1 MRERGTLK
9 GLGGFLKDLEMNTK
23 NNRELWRGLKC
34 LGDVTGLLV
43 GKIWLQSEGW
53 TKRRQGLLEEDQML
67 VFKWPALS
75 SRNKKLNLLFAN
87 KGRTLFMGH
96 SLNRPN
102 MALGEVR
109 VQGLVDLAIGK
120 QVPGWLFLT
129 G

>member
-67 VFKWPALS
+67 SVQ
-75 SRNKKLNLLFAN
+75 
-87 KGRTLFMGH
+87 
-96 SLNRPN
+96 
-102 MALGEVR
+102 MAST
-109 VQGLVDLAIGK
+109 Q
-120 QVPGWLFLT
+120 
-129 G
+129 